1 MAWVSDL
8 YSLCSRPPLP
18 CAMRPRHP
26 APRVTTR
33 VMGIQSICDSV
44 GTHTE
49 ALVNISRW
57 YPVGGIRSERVCV
70 FCFCSV
76 LFLLTLTLYYFKLY
90 NIMICCLYIHN
101 YIYIL
106 LYCIYWASLV
116 AQLVKNLSAMEET
129 WVGKIPWR
137 REPLP
142 TLVFWPGEF
151 HGLYSPWGHKSQTW
165 LSNFHFSMLLS
176 GLSAKTLLE
185 SCKDFRDTFS
195 EILIFGWK
203 LQCYHS
209 QQKYLLSLKKLIHF
223 FTF

>member
-76 LFLLTLTLYYFKLY
+76 LFLLTLTLYYFELY
-90 NIMICCLYIHN
+90 NIMICCLYIYN

-137 REPLP
+137 RERLP
-142 TLVFWPGEF
+142 TPLFWPGEF
-151 HGLYSPWGHKSQTW
+151 HVLYSPWGLK
-165 LSNFHFSMLLS
+165 
-176 GLSAKTLLE
+176 E
-185 SCKDFRDTFS
+185 SDTT
-195 EILIFGWK
+195 E
-203 LQCYHS
+203 C
-209 QQKYLLSLKKLIHF
+209 LSLSYIVKWSLQHV
-223 FTF
+223 